1 MQQARPFGSEV
12 GVLMPLDWNQVKIV
26 FDIDI
31 RFRLNRDHGRI
42 RRQGAEHGLLIEPS
56 IGLEILFFNQTL

>member
-1 MQQARPFGSEV
+1 M
-12 GVLMPLDWNQVKIV
+12 LLDWNQVKIV

-42 RRQGAEHGLLIEPS
+42 RRQGAEHGLLVEPG
-56 IGLEILFFNQTL
+56 IGLEILFFNQAL